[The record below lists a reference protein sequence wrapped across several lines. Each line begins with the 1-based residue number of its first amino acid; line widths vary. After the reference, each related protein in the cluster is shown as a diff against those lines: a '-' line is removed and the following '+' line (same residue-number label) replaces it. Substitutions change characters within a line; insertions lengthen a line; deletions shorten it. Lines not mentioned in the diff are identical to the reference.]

1 VAIRAV
7 SGIAQLRLKAASQ
20 NGVPDFSVLSIP
32 VAQVNSLPAGKRK
45 GVPMSG
51 LGMRCWCRH
60 ITTHTIRPI
69 LLFD

>member
-1 VAIRAV
+1 VAIQAV
-7 SGIAQLRLKAASQ
+7 SGGAQLLLKAASQ

-51 LGMRCWCRH
+51 LGRSALH
-60 ITTHTIRPI
+60 VSSYDDTHNPSY
-69 LLFD
+69 LVV